1 MIFLSFVLI
10 ISSYS
15 KQTNKQEKPHRV
27 LKKLEVFY
35 LVYTI
40 SFFFIILPIKR
51 ALIYLLIK
59 VRNKKVIPKSNN
71 NHFTWHIKS
80 AKLIFLNSIPKNQ
93 IQKSTHVSRIQ
104 LLEYYTL
111 DQMYFGSNTSI
122 KNFNGS
128 VHKFEE

>member
-1 MIFLSFVLI
+1 MIFFI
-10 ISSYS
+10 IRVDNIVIF
-15 KQTNKQEKPHRV
+15 QTNKQTRKTTQSIEKARSF
-27 LKKLEVFY
+27 LSCLY
-35 LVYTI
+35 DL
-40 SFFFIILPIKR
+40 FFFIILPIKR

-71 NHFTWHIKS
+71 NRFTWHIKS

-104 LLEYYTL
+104 LLEYYAL